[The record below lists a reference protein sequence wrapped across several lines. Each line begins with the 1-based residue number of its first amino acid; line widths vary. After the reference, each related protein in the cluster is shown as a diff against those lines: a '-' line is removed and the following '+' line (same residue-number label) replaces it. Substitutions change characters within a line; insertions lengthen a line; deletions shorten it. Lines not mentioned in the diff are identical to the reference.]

1 MTRDGIVAFALF
13 TIAAAGT
20 PGPSNAL
27 LTATGARVGVLRG
40 LPALLGAG
48 LGMWALMSAMAL
60 GLGALLLASPIVA
73 TAARW
78 CGAAFLLWLAWKV
91 ATAGPLGESSGR
103 PVGFVGAALFQWV
116 NPKSWL
122 ICASAT
128 ATFLDPG
135 SGGAAAQAIG
145 IGALF
150 AAIATPCFVP
160 WLAFGAL
167 LQRTLRSP
175 RSARIV
181 SVAMGL
187 LLALSV
193 VLLFPTR

>member
-1 MTRDGIVAFALF
+1 MTRDAFVAFALF

-48 LGMWALMSAMAL
+48 LGMGVLMAAVAL
-60 GLGALLLASPIVA
+60 GLGALVLANQVVA
-73 TAARW
+73 TVARW
-78 CGAAFLLWLAWKV
+78 CGVAFLLWLAWKV

-103 PVGFVGAALFQWV
+103 PVGFVGAALFQWI

-128 ATFLDPG
+128 ATFLAPG
-135 SGGAAAQAIG
+135 SAGAVGQAIG
-145 IGALF
+145 LGALF

-175 RSARIV
+175 RAARIV
-181 SVAMGL
+181 NVAMGL
-187 LLALSV
+187 LLGLSV